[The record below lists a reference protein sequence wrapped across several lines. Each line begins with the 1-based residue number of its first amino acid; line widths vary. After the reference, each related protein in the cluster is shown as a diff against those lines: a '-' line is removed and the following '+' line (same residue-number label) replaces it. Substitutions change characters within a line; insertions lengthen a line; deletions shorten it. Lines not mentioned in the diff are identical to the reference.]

1 MKNKIKYLLL
11 VLLLTSCNTTG
22 YQNYL
27 GKMYLS
33 SSSMNYD
40 DISTINILNKEI
52 ESQSTFYGETYLIS
66 KGSSLPSTVT
76 VSSAEEEK
84 INKLNDETN
93 MLYVFTQIPSGYK
106 AYKRDNVQKKLDN
119 QEVLVTDN
127 LYYFL
132 NNLNLYYCEIDLTLD
147 ETISENYVF
156 AFYFVYSNSLDI
168 KLSSDNVRLIY
179 KLH

>member
-11 VLLLTSCNTTG
+11 VSILTSCNTTG

-40 DISTINILNKEI
+40 EISTIAILNKEF
-52 ESQSTFYGETYLIS
+52 ESVNTFYGETYLIS
-66 KGSSLPSTVT
+66 KGISLPSNITF
-76 VSSAEEEK
+76 SNAELEK
-84 INKLNDETN
+84 INNLNDETS

-119 QEVLVTDN
+119 KEVLVTDN

-132 NNLNLYYCEIDLTLD
+132 NNLNFYYCEIDLKVD
-147 ETISENYVF
+147 ETITENYAF
-156 AFYFVYSNSLDI
+156 AFYFIYSTALDI

-179 KLH
+179 KLN